1 MGWHPDCH
9 ILSKGRMG
17 GQLREM
23 NMSEEASFA
32 APEGASA
39 VSAID
44 VQDDAAVHAWA
55 EKLDVSA
62 AQIRDAVAA
71 VGSNASDVEEHLKGT
86 RSTTNAEQTKK
97 AS

>member
-1 MGWHPDCH
+1 
-9 ILSKGRMG
+9 
-17 GQLREM
+17 
-23 NMSEEASFA
+23 MSDEASFSS
-32 APEGASA
+32 PTGPSA
-39 VSAID
+39 GPTIN
-44 VQDDAAVHAWA
+44 VQDEAVVQLWAA
-55 EKLDVSA
+55 KLDASP